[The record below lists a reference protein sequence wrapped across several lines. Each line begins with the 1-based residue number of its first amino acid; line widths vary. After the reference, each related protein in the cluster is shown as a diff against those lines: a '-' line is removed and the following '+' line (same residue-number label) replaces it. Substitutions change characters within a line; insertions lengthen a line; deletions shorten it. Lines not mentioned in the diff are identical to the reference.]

1 MREVK
6 KPEKATRRQRRGII
20 STGISLISYL
30 ILIVLMAWVG
40 LLMVFSGYRVCQ
52 GAQATYQRIAT
63 MQMMN
68 DQLLKRTPI
77 YGANHADEILQLNEK
92 QLLTWITQNSLIPHS
107 MAYMKQQQAA
117 FSAHFH
123 LPAKQHKNPFARLG
137 QKMKIFFSEGIAI
150 AWGVTRIMLGRVLI
164 FLLAIPLF
172 LLCAMLGVVDGLVQ
186 RDIRKFQG
194 ARESTLFF
202 HQMKSNLSFWFFIP
216 MFAYFA
222 WPWATMPTWFLI
234 PIAFVM
240 SVFIQASLRSFKKYV

>member
-1 MREVK
+1 
-6 KPEKATRRQRRGII
+6 
-20 STGISLISYL
+20 
-30 ILIVLMAWVG
+30 MAWVS
-40 LLMVFSGYRVCQ
+40 LLILLSGYRVCQ
-52 GAQATYQRIAT
+52 GAVATYQRIAV
-63 MQMMN
+63 MVMIN
-68 DQLLKRTPI
+68 DQLLKKTPI
-77 YGANHADEILQLNEK
+77 YGANHADEILQKNEK
-92 QLLTWITQNSLIPHS
+92 QLLEWIRQNSPIHHS
-107 MAYMKQQQAA
+107 MAYMKQKQTEI
-117 FSAHFH
+117 SAHFH

-137 QKMKIFFSEGIAI
+137 QKMKTFFSEAMGIT
-150 AWGVTRIMLGRVLI
+150 WGVTRIMLGRVMI